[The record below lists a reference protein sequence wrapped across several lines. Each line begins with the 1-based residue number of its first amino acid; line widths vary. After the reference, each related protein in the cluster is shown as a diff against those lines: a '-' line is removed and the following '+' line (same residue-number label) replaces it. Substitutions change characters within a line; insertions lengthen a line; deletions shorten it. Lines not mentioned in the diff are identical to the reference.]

1 MRLLTL
7 DIPGINELVAD
18 YERESKALKDEIFKI
33 CWYMRGIPPSEAFML
48 TAEDRIII
56 SKIVEGNFK
65 TTKESGLPFF

>member
-1 MRLLTL
+1 LTL
-7 DIPGINELVAD
+7 DIPGINQLVEEYD
-18 YERESKALKDEIFKI
+18 RDSKALKDEIFKI
-33 CWYMRGIPPSEAFML
+33 CWYMRGMPPSEAFML